1 MIDFTKPIVD
11 GLGQKVQILTNTRK
25 GNWPIVGLVGDDED
39 VQMWTIDGKIA
50 SWDSDSPSLHDIQN
64 MKIIRYMNLFVN
76 THNLYYGDKL
86 HETEELAM
94 ETGAGFHGYIRTIRI
109 EI

>member
-1 MIDFTKPIVD
+1 MIDFTKPIVN
-11 GLGQKVQILTNTRK
+11 GLGQKVQILTQTRK

-39 VQMWTIDGKIA
+39 IREWTANGKYH
-50 SWDSDSPSLHDIQN
+50 SENTLSLSDLQN

-94 ETGAGFHGYIRTIRI
+94 EAGAGFHGYIRTIRI